1 MHHSV
6 LPDILTLLAISVLTV
21 VVFHRFR
28 LPPIVSYLFVGV
40 LTGPY
45 ALGWIADSEATRSL
59 GEIGVVF
66 LLFTIGL
73 ELPVNQLKAMRGPLL
88 GLGGTQMLAG
98 TLSGA
103 VIAWGIGFSW
113 QGALIVGGAL
123 AMSSTAMVTKQLAD
137 QLELHA
143 RHGRLSLGVLLF
155 QDLAAVP
162 FLVLIPILAAGGA
175 NGALGWSVTLTLLK
189 AAAALALFLTV
200 GRWMLRPV
208 FHEVAS
214 SRSSE
219 LFTLSALLV
228 ALGAAWATSLLGLSL
243 AYGAFL
249 AGMMLAETEFRHQIE
264 TDIRPF
270 RDILLGLFFVTV
282 GMQLDPA
289 RLPAIWAWVL
299 LLVLGVIVGKGVL
312 IALLARLT
320 GETPKVA
327 ARTGIVLGHG
337 GEFGIALLT
346 LAVGAGL
353 INIDKDQAVL
363 AAVVIS
369 MALGAVL
376 IRFNGRIVEPFLGR
390 ITQADSHARAVADA
404 VSDLDD
410 HVILCG
416 FGRTGRSIAH
426 FLRHE
431 KIPYVA
437 LDNDA
442 DNVKEAW
449 ESGERVYFGD
459 AGHGQNLRAAGLQR
473 ARALVVTFAD
483 ESVAMRIV
491 RSARSER
498 EDLPVLVRARDDG
511 ALERLQEAGATEGV
525 PETLEA
531 SMMLAMQLLL
541 LLGLPA
547 DAVFQRMDSARS
559 ERYQLLRGI
568 FKSVSPGA
576 ADHLRSVLLPAG
588 AFAVGRSV
596 AELDFPSDG
605 ASIAALRRRGLR
617 MAATPDSVL
626 DAGDVVILKGTPEQL
641 DQAEN
646 RLLRG

>member
-1 MHHSV
+1 MHDSV
-6 LPDILTLLAISVLTV
+6 LPDVLTLLAVSVLTV
-21 VVFHRFR
+21 LVLHRFR
-28 LPPIVSYLFVGV
+28 LPPIVSYLVVGV
-40 LTGPY
+40 VTGPY
-45 ALGWIADSEATRSL
+45 ALGWLDYSATTRFL

-88 GLGGTQMLAG
+88 GLGGTQVLLG

-103 VIAWGIGFSW
+103 IIAWGIGFRW

-123 AMSSTAMVTKQLAD
+123 AMSSTAIVTKQLAD

-162 FLVLIPILAAGGA
+162 FIVLIPILAAGGA
-175 NGALGWSVTLTLLK
+175 GGGLGWPVTLALVK
-189 AAAALALFLTV
+189 AAGALALFLIA
-200 GRWMLRPV
+200 GRWMLRPI

-214 SRSSE
+214 SRSAE
-219 LFTLSALLV
+219 LFTLSALLL
-228 ALGAAWATSLLGLSL
+228 ALGAAWVTSLLGLSL

-270 RDILLGLFFVTV
+270 RDVLLGLFFVTV
-282 GMQLDPA
+282 GMQLDPG
-289 RLPAIWAWVL
+289 RLPAIWGWVL
-299 LLVLGVIVGKGVL
+299 LLVLGVMAGKGILV
-312 IALLARLT
+312 ALLARLT
-320 GETPKVA
+320 GESLKVS

-353 INIDKDQAVL
+353 ISTRNDQAVL
-363 AAVVIS
+363 AAIILVA
-369 MALGAVL
+369 ALGSVL
-376 IRFNGRIVEPFLGR
+376 IRFNARIVERFFGR
-390 ITQADSHARAVADA
+390 VAHPDSRERAIAEA
-404 VSDLDD
+404 VSGVDD

-416 FGRTGRSIAH
+416 FGRIGRNIAR
-426 FLRHE
+426 FLSHE
-431 KIPYVA
+431 GIPYVA

-442 DNVKEAW
+442 DSVKEGW
-449 ESGERVYFGD
+449 ESGEPVYFGD
-459 AGHGQNLRAAGLQR
+459 AGHRQNLHAAGLDR
-473 ARALVVTFAD
+473 ARALVLTFAD
-483 ESVAMRIV
+483 EHVALRIV
-491 RSARSER
+491 RAARAER
-498 EDLPVLVRARDDG
+498 QELPILVRARDD
-511 ALERLQEAGATEGV
+511 AVLERLLEGGATDGV

-547 DAVFQRMDSARS
+547 DLVFERMDSVRS
-559 ERYQLLRGI
+559 GRYQLLRGFFTGI
-568 FKSVSPGA
+568 SRGGE
-576 ADHLRSVLLPAG
+576 HLRSVLLPAG
-588 AFAVGRSV
+588 AFAAGRTLG
-596 AELDFPSDG
+596 ELDLGADG
-605 ASIAALRRRGLR
+605 VSVTALRRRGLR
-617 MAATPDSVL
+617 TAAGSETVL
-626 DAGDVVILKGTPEQL
+626 EAGDVLILQGTGGQL
-641 DQAEN
+641 DRAEN